1 MIKPI
6 LVVDLDDTLIKTD
19 MLHETF
25 WSAFSLDWK
34 IIIKTFCKI
43 FSCKAKLKKFLY
55 SKSNVEVD
63 LLPYNENIIKY
74 IKEFRSKG
82 GKTALVTASNQ
93 AVAQKI
99 AHYLDIFDEVHG
111 SSGSNNLKGENKAKF
126 LSSHY
131 KNSKFIYIGDSYTD
145 LYVWKVAQKA
155 ITIGA
160 NLRLQNKVELINKN
174 YEHLT
179 SDKIL
184 ISNFIKAMRPHQW
197 LKNILVFLPML
208 AAHQLE
214 TQTFV
219 KSIVAFF
226 SFSFIA
232 SSVYIINDLLDLN
245 ADRAHSSKKNRP
257 FASGLI
263 PIKYGGLI
271 AALLFIIGLFLASL
285 SNELFLY
292 TIFFYYFLTLVYS
305 LDLKR
310 IILVDIFCLAVLY
323 TIRVIGGGLSSNI
336 NLTFWLLAF
345 SIFFFLS
352 LATVKRQAEIVGLKK
367 IKKCTLK
374 DVVIPF
380 KTYRLLQL

>member
-245 ADRAHSSKKNRP
+245 ADRAHSSKKKQTICIWFNSNKIWRPNRS
-257 FASGLI
+257 FTLYNWFIFSFTVQRTISLHNFFLLFSNFSLFVRFKAYYTRRYFLSCSLI
-263 PIKYGGLI
+263 YNKSYRRWTFIKYKSN
-271 AALLFIIGLFLASL
+271 FLVVSV
-285 SNELFLY
+285 
-292 TIFFYYFLTLVYS
+292 FY
-305 LDLKR
+305 
-310 IILVDIFCLAVLY
+310 
-323 TIRVIGGGLSSNI
+323 
-336 NLTFWLLAF
+336 
-345 SIFFFLS
+345 FFLFV
-352 LATVKRQAEIVGLKK
+352 TRY
-367 IKKCTLK
+367 C
-374 DVVIPF
+374 
-380 KTYRLLQL
+380 KTSS